1 MNELPFNQ
9 RFGIEV
15 NKVIYNDFP
24 ITARI
29 GLFNLLTIFA
39 ENRYVFW
46 GAIRTELL
54 RTARIEYHEINEYLY
69 VNDCKDILYDME
81 WHKIFIFCER
91 VYHNL
96 LHEVGHS
103 ECGYNNTEEY
113 IVDKT
118 LSEVR
123 EYFSK
128 ELRNL
133 LLEENISISF
143 ENGEFIRI
151 GRVQTQK
158 NINKVN
164 SVLIDPKLQR
174 VKQHYQKAQKC
185 FNATPFPDYEN
196 CIKEAI
202 CALESCADILTG
214 EDISKDF
221 SSRLKKYG
229 GSSEEKI
236 PTPIIESIV
245 KIYGYRGTG
254 KGVAHGNIK
263 GLRVTKI
270 EAELVLSLTAVY
282 ITYLVDFFSSENEV
296 PF

>member
-1 MNELPFNQ
+1 MSELPFNQ

-15 NKVIYNDFP
+15 NKVIHNDFP
-24 ITARI
+24 QTARV
-29 GLFNLLTIFA
+29 GLFNLLSILV
-39 ENRYVFW
+39 EGNCVSWR
-46 GAIRTELL
+46 AIRNELL
-54 RTARIEYHEINEYLY
+54 RTARIEYNDIDEYLY
-69 VNDCKDILYDME
+69 INDCKDMLYDME

-91 VYHNL
+91 VYKTV

-103 ECGYNNTEEY
+103 EYSNNEEEY
-113 IVDKT
+113 IVDQT
-118 LSEVR
+118 LSEVK
-123 EYFSK
+123 ENFSR

-143 ENGEFIRI
+143 ENGEFNRI

-164 SVLIDPKLQR
+164 SILIDPKLQR

-185 FNATPFPDYEN
+185 FNENPFPDNEN
-196 CIKEAI
+196 CIKESI

-229 GSSEEKI
+229 GSSEDKI

-245 KIYGYRGTG
+245 KVYGYRGTG

-282 ITYLVDFFSSENEV
+282 ITYLVDFFSSESEV

>member
-1 MNELPFNQ
+1 MDLLPFNQ

-15 NKVIYNDFP
+15 SKVIDNDFP
-24 ITARI
+24 KTARI
-29 GLFNLLTIFA
+29 GLFNLLSIFA
-39 ENRYVFW
+39 ENRCVFW
-46 GAIRTELL
+46 SAIRNELL
-54 RTARIEYHEINEYLY
+54 RTARIEYNDIDEYLY
-69 VNDCKDILYDME
+69 INDCKDMLYNME
-81 WHKIFIFCER
+81 WYKIFIFCER
-91 VYHNL
+91 VYQTL

-103 ECGYNNTEEY
+103 EYGYNNAEEY

-118 LSEVR
+118 LSEVK
-123 EYFSK
+123 EYFSR

-133 LLEENISISF
+133 LLEENISVSF
-143 ENGEFIRI
+143 ENGEFNRI
-151 GRVQTQK
+151 GKVQTQK

-164 SVLIDPKLQR
+164 SVLIDPRLQR

-185 FNATPFPDYEN
+185 FNENLFPDNEN

-229 GSSEEKI
+229 GSSEDKI

-245 KIYGYRGTG
+245 KVYGYRGTG

-282 ITYLVDFFSSENEV
+282 ITYLVDFFSSESEI